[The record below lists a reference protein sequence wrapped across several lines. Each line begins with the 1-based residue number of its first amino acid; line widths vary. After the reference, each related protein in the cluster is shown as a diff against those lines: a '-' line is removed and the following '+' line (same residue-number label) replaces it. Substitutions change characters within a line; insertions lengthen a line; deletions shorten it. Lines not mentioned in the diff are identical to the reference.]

1 MKFCEN
7 ECNRVNNMDRFIFI
21 NILRGRNRLKNKFIT
36 KIKDKKNFNN
46 LLYNCMFKK
55 NIKNIIPLRTI

>member
-21 NILRGRNRLKNKFIT
+21 NILRERNRLKNKFIT
-36 KIKDKKNFNN
+36 EIKDKKNFNN

-55 NIKNIIPLRTI
+55 NIKNIILLRTI

>member
-1 MKFCEN
+1 MYQKWGKIVLMKFCEN

-36 KIKDKKNFNN
+36 EIKDKKNFNN
-46 LLYNCMFKK
+46 
-55 NIKNIIPLRTI
+55 TT